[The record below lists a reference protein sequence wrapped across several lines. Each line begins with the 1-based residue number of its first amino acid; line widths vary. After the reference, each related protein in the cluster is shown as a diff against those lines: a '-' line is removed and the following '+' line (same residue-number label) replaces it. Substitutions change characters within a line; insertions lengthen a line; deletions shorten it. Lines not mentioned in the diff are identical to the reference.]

1 MTRRTRTFCA
11 ARAGGDVGAILRRFN
26 VPVPSSTLS
35 EKHRKP
41 RPGRVEETPQYYVS
55 DLLRAIIGSE
65 SDTNGNGC

>member
-1 MTRRTRTFCA
+1 
-11 ARAGGDVGAILRRFN
+11 
-26 VPVPSSTLS
+26 LS